1 MAPAVETLI
10 ENNHYSYMVATL
22 PGVVMFWLSCV
33 SLHFHYMRGCRFK
46 WLLVIT
52 KALELFEE
60 PSVKG
65 W

>member
-33 SLHFHYMRGCRFK
+33 SLHFHYMRGCHF
-46 WLLVIT
+46 
-52 KALELFEE
+52 
-60 PSVKG
+60 
-65 W
+65 